1 MKRAMQGKAQVGF
14 SYLPHIESYK
24 YNNFISA
31 NQPML
36 PASHKHLFR
45 TITLFRKKIAASE
58 NINSKECRRK
68 REGV

>member
-36 PASHKHLFR
+36 PASHDAR
-45 TITLFRKKIAASE
+45 RQTGPEKKKLKSLNLGKQAIH
-58 NINSKECRRK
+58 
-68 REGV
+68 